1 MAIITRVR
9 GRQTTPDASLD
20 RYEAHTI
27 KKTQFF
33 NAYDEHYNSKP
44 LTVIAEDAGTTRT
57 TATRWLEE
65 RREHGRVAYRSNRK
79 KSKKLGRKPKL
90 LKERVRELCDKE
102 KNPVRDQQYEAQI
115 KFYSLRVYLR
125 TIQRAL
131 KKYTNKGQ
139 RYKQAYF
146 KKEIIK
152 KNKNLQE
159 KCRDRHEDKTIDRF
173 WKFKLF
179 TDKVHVSPTSQSQGF
194 ILRKQPP
201 FGDRYNPDNIQK
213 KE

>member
-102 KNPVRDQQYEAQI
+102 KNPVRDQQYEATPYASTSAQSSAPLKSIQI
-115 KFYSLRVYLR
+115 RV
-125 TIQRAL
+125 
-131 KKYTNKGQ
+131 
-139 RYKQAYF
+139 
-146 KKEIIK
+146 
-152 KNKNLQE
+152 
-159 KCRDRHEDKTIDRF
+159 RDISRH
-173 WKFKLF
+173 
-179 TDKVHVSPTSQSQGF
+179 
-194 ILRKQPP
+194 ILRRKL
-201 FGDRYNPDNIQK
+201 
-213 KE
+213 